1 MVVSLLKL
9 KAWIK
14 AHWDWLVLV
23 GLFCLAYLLGKK
35 DSGTLLAQ
43 AKIAKN
49 QYKDDNDNLERLR
62 EEKKVR
68 DNKIEEITEKV
79 ERQLEEKRKEKL
91 EELKKQTTSPDD
103 VFQDIGITKK

>member
-49 QYKDDNDNLERLR
+49 QYKDDNDSLQRLQ
-62 EEKKVR
+62 EEKKAR
-68 DNKIEEITEKV
+68 ENKIEEITEKV
-79 ERQLEEKRKEKL
+79 ERQLQEKREEQL

>member
-1 MVVSLLKL
+1 MIYLSKA

-68 DNKIEEITEKV
+68 ENKIEDITQKV
-79 ERQLEEKRKEKL
+79 FDRLQEERKEKL
-91 EELKKQTTSPDD
+91 EKLKEQTTSPDD

>member
-1 MVVSLLKL
+1 
-9 KAWIK
+9 
-14 AHWDWLVLV
+14 
-23 GLFCLAYLLGKK
+23 
-35 DSGTLLAQ
+35 
-43 AKIAKN
+43 
-49 QYKDDNDNLERLR
+49 LR
-62 EEKKVR
+62 EEKKAR

>member
-1 MVVSLLKL
+1 MVSLLKL

-49 QYKDDNDNLERLR
+49 QYKDDNDNLQRLR

-68 DNKIEEITEKV
+68 ENKIEDITEKV
-79 ERQLEEKRKEKL
+79 FDRLQEQREKKI